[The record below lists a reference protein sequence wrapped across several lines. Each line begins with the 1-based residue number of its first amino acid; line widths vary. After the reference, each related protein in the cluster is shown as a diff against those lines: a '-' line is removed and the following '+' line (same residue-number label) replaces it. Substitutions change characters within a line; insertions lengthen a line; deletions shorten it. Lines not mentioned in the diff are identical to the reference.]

1 MHTIPKVFRLL
12 SRSLDDLISR
22 RNQFCLHPGSDF
34 TRSRKL
40 PLRSL
45 LLFLIS
51 MDDQSLR
58 DELVHFFQLTQSLP
72 SRSALVQQR
81 KKLSPLALAF
91 LLHSFNRYSHRLS
104 RNSKRW
110 GFHLVACDGSDI
122 TSVGYPQD
130 ADSFFYV
137 ASHKVGYNMLHVST
151 VFDLCTHQFLD
162 ALIHS
167 KRFANER
174 NDLLALV
181 DRQSYLP
188 RNTVWIADRGY
199 ESFEVLFRMQ
209 AQHRYYV
216 IRAQD
221 INGNGTLCRLFG
233 IPEQGEYD
241 VQRSLSLTAN
251 RKLAKKDPIHFHWFR
266 EIKRM
271 PEWDP
276 IQRPCLPLS
285 FRVIRYEDK
294 GNWYVLLTNL
304 PKTRA
309 STAVVKQMYQ
319 LRWDIEKAY
328 RDTKYPAALKALH
341 TKKTE
346 FVQQEIYAK
355 LLMYN
360 ICKLIQQ
367 LLESESAPASHPTQY
382 RYQLNF
388 THLVRTIRRYIRSP
402 DRQTLSDVMASIMR
416 QWIPVRPGRH
426 AERGPI
432 SYGPIPLN
440 YR

>member
-1 MHTIPKVFRLL
+1 MRTIPKVFRLL
-12 SRSLDDLISR
+12 SRSLDDLLSR
-22 RNQFCLHPGSDF
+22 RNQFCLHPGTDF

-51 MDDQSLR
+51 MDDKSLR
-58 DELVHFFQLTQSLP
+58 DELVQFFHLPSSTP
-72 SRSALVQQR
+72 SRSAVVQQR
-81 KKLSPLALAF
+81 KKLSPLALAC
-91 LLHSFNRYSHRLS
+91 LLRSFNHYSHRLHLQS
-104 RNSKRW
+104 TRW

-122 TSVGYPQD
+122 TSVAHPQD
-130 ADSFFYV
+130 ADSFFHV
-137 ASHKVGYNMLHVST
+137 TSHKIGYNMLHVST

-167 KRFANER
+167 KRVANER

-181 DRQSYLP
+181 DRLSLP

-199 ESFEVLFRMQ
+199 ESFAVLFRMQ
-209 AQHRYYV
+209 TQHRYYV

-221 INGNGTLCRLFG
+221 IHENGVLCRLSG
-233 IPEQGEYD
+233 IPEQGECD
-241 VQRSLSLTAN
+241 VRLSFSLTAK
-251 RKLAKKDPIHFHWFR
+251 RTLAKQDPVHFHAFKDVKV
-266 EIKRM
+266 I
-271 PEWDP
+271 PGWDP
-276 IQRPCLPLS
+276 VNRPFLSLS

-304 PKTRA
+304 PKAKA
-309 STAVVKQMYQ
+309 STTVVKQMYQ

-328 RDTKYPAALKALH
+328 RDTKYPVALKALH
-341 TKKTE
+341 AKKTE

-355 LLMYN
+355 LLLYN

-367 LLESESAPASHPTQY
+367 LLESASAPASHPTRY

-388 THLVRTIRRYIRSP
+388 THLVRAIRHYIRFP
-402 DRQTLSDVMASIMR
+402 DRQTLSDVMASIMSQR
-416 QWIPVRPGRH
+416 IPVRPGRH
-426 AERGPI
+426 SKRGPI
-432 SYGPIPLN
+432 SYGPVPLN